1 MTQIHVLIDDGTMPR
16 RLPGAARFLSVSAAY
31 LAATPAVLSSNA
43 SNGAVPGINRP
54 VPMAATETSGARL

>member
-16 RLPGAARFLSVSAAY
+16 RLPGADRFLSISAAY
-31 LAATPAVLSSNA
+31 LAATPAVPSSKA
-43 SNGAVPGINRP
+43 SNGAVPAINRP